1 MNKKLIYVI
10 TVISSIFWSCE
21 NEKSGTVDLNFS
33 TPQLISASID
43 QTIINLDTD
52 TTGSVD
58 SLGSNRYRI
67 VVGVKIAAL
76 KGNSDIPSNG
86 IVKLF
91 KPKTS
96 SAFSKYS
103 VKIDQINSDTIT
115 YSDNISF
122 QIQRSDVGL
131 FSFVFSLQT
140 TDDKKTN
147 EIQKS
152 LFISRRNSQPA
163 ITTILMPDS
172 LTLGQIPSPDS
183 SFLVG
188 VSVADSDG
196 IDDIENVYFYSRKP
210 DGSIGNCGVPAEL
223 HDDGSLNVIFQPDY
237 RSGDLVAGDGIFSL
251 RIALRTRFKNNCPP
265 PDSIDTQR
273 GNYTFTFF
281 ATDKSDAI
289 SDSAVKVW
297 KVK

>member
-21 NEKSGTVDLNFS
+21 NEKSGTVDLNFF

-43 QTIINLDTD
+43 QIVINLDTD

-67 VVGVKIAAL
+67 VVGVKIVAL
-76 KGNSDIPSNG
+76 KVNSDIPSNG

-210 DGSIGNCGVPAEL
+210 DGSMGNCGVPAEL

-251 RIALRTRFKNNCPP
+251 RIALRTRFRNNCPP